1 MKMLMSTLFFFSF
14 PPMQRAAPKTF
25 DQQMTNLQTKIEAKE
40 DTITET
46 KAEIKALKKEAR
58 STKDAKTTK

>member
-1 MKMLMSTLFFFSF
+1 MSTLFFFF
-14 PPMQRAAPKTF
+14 FFLQRAAPKTF